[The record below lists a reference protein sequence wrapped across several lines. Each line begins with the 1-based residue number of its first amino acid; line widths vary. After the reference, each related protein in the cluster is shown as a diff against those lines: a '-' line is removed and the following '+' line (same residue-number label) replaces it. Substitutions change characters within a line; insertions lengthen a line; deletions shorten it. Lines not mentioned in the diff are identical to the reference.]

1 MNLINWPL
9 LLTAVLLGTGLGL
22 QAPINA
28 WIGRRLGSRYWGASF
43 SIGISVVVIL
53 AFTLLVIRSIPDPR
67 IGWAAPWWVGL
78 GGIFGAI
85 FVAGAVILVPRLGVA
100 LFFTCVVSGQMLISL
115 LVDRFGWFELPMRSL
130 TLERILGVV
139 LVIAGML
146 LIQRGSEG
154 GEVP

>member
-1 MNLINWPL
+1 M
-9 LLTAVLLGTGLGL
+9 
-22 QAPINA
+22 
-28 WIGRRLGSRYWGASF
+28 
-43 SIGISVVVIL
+43 VVIL

-67 IGWAAPWWVGL
+67 IVWAAPWWVWL